1 MQTRALMEE
10 MSEIPV
16 AVELASDFLDRRTP
30 IFRDD
35 VCVFVSQSGTNPA
48 RWRRCAASVLTQS
61 GVASNRNR
69 RNGGH
74 ADGAALLPQP
84 WRALCWCH
92 QHGGLIDLARDTV
105 RRPHQRRPRNRRGLH
120 KSKRERA

>member
-48 RWRRCAASVLTQS
+48 RRR
-61 GVASNRNR
+61 R
-69 RNGGH
+69 RVHPFSRDRVCGG
-74 ADGAALLPQP
+74 
-84 WRALCWCH
+84 R
-92 QHGGLIDLARDTV
+92 
-105 RRPHQRRPRNRRGLH
+105 
-120 KSKRERA
+120 